1 MTTTLAPHRPL
12 PRDQD
17 NYEYGTAEQIAA
29 RLTTPARPITA
40 DRIRDWARRSRRPGD
55 RLHGMLPG
63 RHLPGARTGTT
74 WYRLV
79 DAAHVARATRRDV
92 R

>member
-1 MTTTLAPHRPL
+1 MTATLAPHRPL
-12 PRDQD
+12 PRDAEG
-17 NYEYGTAEQIAA
+17 YEHGTAEQIAA
-29 RLTTPARPITA
+29 RLTTTTRPITA
-40 DRIRDWARRSRRPGD
+40 DRIRDWARRSRRPDD
-55 RLHGMLPG
+55 RLHGRLPG

-79 DAAHVARATRRDV
+79 DAAHVAVATRRDV